1 MKLHLVT
8 AALLVLATVAP
19 VAAGRNNLRRR
30 HLNNLAAFQEDVVDI
45 VSYASC
51 SFRFALLNCI
61 LLSTS
66 YRLRCDN
73 FVERKSQLLLLVRV
87 LPEYC

>member
-8 AALLVLATVAP
+8 AALLVLATAAP

-30 HLNNLAAFQEDVVDI
+30 HLNNLAAFEEDVVDI

-51 SFRFALLNCI
+51 SFRFVLLFCI
-61 LLSTS
+61 MLSTS
-66 YRLRCDN
+66 YRP
-73 FVERKSQLLLLVRV
+73 LL
-87 LPEYC
+87 